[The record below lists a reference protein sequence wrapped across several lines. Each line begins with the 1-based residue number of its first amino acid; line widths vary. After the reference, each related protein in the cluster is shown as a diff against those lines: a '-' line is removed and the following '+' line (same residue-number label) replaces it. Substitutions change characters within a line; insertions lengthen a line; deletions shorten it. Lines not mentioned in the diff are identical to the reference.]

1 MKKLTIVLHPFFFA
15 VYPVI
20 RYYAHNITEVQPN
33 VILRPLAVVLLAC
46 VVMVGFFHL
55 VMRDW
60 QRGGLAI
67 TLIWIMFSSYG
78 HVYSWLVGFTQPRA
92 DVLAAVWASVLI
104 LGLWGIGRVMRGGA
118 APLTVFLN
126 VTGGA
131 ALLLASVNI
140 GVFALQSLNYR
151 RAASQTQPVGLP
163 AAPTASG
170 LAARPDIYYII
181 LDGYARRDVQETIY
195 DIHEFPLHD
204 FLAEKG
210 FYVAEN
216 AHSNYAYTAQSL
228 SASLNMDYLDRLVQ
242 VDPNLNSREPLQDLI
257 EENQVVQTLREQGY
271 TIVAFE
277 SGYPPTEI
285 QSADVFVR
293 SSLPG
298 EMNDFEQGLL
308 SGSVMILSVDRM
320 MPVIYRQKILNRFD
334 LIATQAAVEGPKFVF
349 IHLTVP
355 HPPFLF
361 DEQGRPVVI
370 TGQQDADG
378 RDVGVNKMDGSFFI
392 GGREPYIRGYRGQL
406 MFVNHKIM
414 AAIDAILAQSKTR
427 PVIILQSDHGPGA
440 YLKLSSIEETCV
452 GERFSILNA
461 YYLPEEAQQDL
472 YPDITPVNSFR
483 LLFNHLFG
491 AQYALLPDRSYFNVE
506 DRPFDP
512 AEVTHRLNEPCR

>member
-1 MKKLTIVLHPFFFA
+1 MKKLTLALHPFFFA

-20 RYYAHNITEVQPN
+20 RYYAHNITEVDPN

-46 VVMVGFFHL
+46 AALVGFFRL

-60 QRGGLAI
+60 QRGGLAV
-67 TLIWIMFSSYG
+67 TLIWILFSSYG
-78 HVYSWLVGFTQPRA
+78 HVYSWMVRITQPRA

-140 GVFALQSLNYR
+140 GVFAFQSLNYR
-151 RAASQTQPVGLP
+151 RAANQTQP
-163 AAPTASG
+163 AALSTAPASG
-170 LAARPDIYYII
+170 DLAARPDIYYII
-181 LDGYARRDVQETIY
+181 LDGYARKDVQETIY
-195 DIHEFPLHD
+195 DIHEFPLHE

-210 FYVAEN
+210 FYVAED
-216 AHSNYAYTAQSL
+216 AHSNYAYTAQSV
-228 SASLNMDYLDRLVQ
+228 SASLNMDYLDQLIQ

-257 EENQVVQTLREQGY
+257 EKSRVVQTLREQGY
-271 TIVAFE
+271 TIVTFE
-277 SGYPPTEI
+277 SGYAPTEI
-285 QSADVFVR
+285 QAADAFVR

-298 EMNDFEQGLL
+298 EMNDFERGLL

-334 LIATQAAVEGPKFVF
+334 LLATQAAVEGPKFVF
-349 IHLTVP
+349 LHLTVP

-361 DEQGRPVVI
+361 DEQGRPVVV

-392 GGREPYIRGYRGQL
+392 GGREAYLRGYRGQL
-406 MFVNHKIM
+406 LFVNQKIM

-440 YLKLSSIEETCV
+440 YLDLASFEETCV

-491 AQYALLPDRSYFNVE
+491 AEHALLPDRSYFNVE

-512 AEVTHRLNEPCR
+512 AEVTHRLNESCR